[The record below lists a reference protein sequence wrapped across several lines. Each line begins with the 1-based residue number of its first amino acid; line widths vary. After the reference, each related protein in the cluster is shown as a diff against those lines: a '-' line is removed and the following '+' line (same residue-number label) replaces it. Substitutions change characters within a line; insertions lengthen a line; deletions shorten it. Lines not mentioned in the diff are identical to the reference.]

1 MKYLKGYK
9 IFESLDSPITIEDF
23 LNRIRIPNHLIPN
36 IVSWWNENR
45 EHVDI
50 YLFQF
55 NTYEPIDYAIFGKN
69 KIAINERVYTIPML
83 PHIKLFLLL
92 HESKHIDQ
100 HNEGR
105 LMDGY
110 FQTVVDG
117 KKEEFLRNYAQLE
130 KEANLFAIQSM
141 IELGFEQEMRRE
153 ANLLRGNEKAG
164 EMVYRMM
171 SKDIRTYNPNDF
183 FDLIKS
189 QIL

>member
-9 IFESLDSPITIEDF
+9 IFESLDSPIAIEDF

-55 NTYEPIDYAIFGKN
+55 NTYQPIGGGIVGKN
-69 KIAINERVYTIPML
+69 KIAINEKLHMP

-105 LMDGY
+105 FMGEY

-117 KKEEFLRNYAQLE
+117 NKEEFLRNYKELE
-130 KEANLFAIQSM
+130 EEANLFAIQSM
-141 IELGFEQEMRRE
+141 NELGFEQEMRRE
-153 ANLLRGNEKAG
+153 SNMLRGNEGAG
-164 EMVYRMM
+164 EMIYRMM

-183 FDLIKS
+183 FDLIKN